1 MSQICPKCKTE
12 NRDQAKFCM
21 SCNTPLTSN
30 TPVRYCPSG
39 RHPMD
44 PGWETCPYCAASDA
58 WTTRPSNQP
67 AGAQAEPPPLPG
79 QRQPTMVEGAAP
91 SPPPPPRPAAA
102 APPPRPVPPPPP
114 PPPAGGGAGRRKTVY
129 ATENEGGPA
138 VSPGMRRIVAVLVT
152 YTWRADGE
160 LFAVREGRNYLGSS
174 PECEIHLASDPQMSS
189 RHATILYRGKDF
201 WIDDEKSM
209 NGTYVN
215 GEIIEEKQRVP
226 DHATIKT
233 GATVWHFVI
242 LAPGDGE

>member
-1 MSQICPKCKTE
+1 MNQICPKCKTP
-12 NRDQAKFCM
+12 NRDQAKYCL
-21 SCNTPLTSN
+21 SCNAPLTAD

-58 WTTRPSNQP
+58 WTTRPSSQQP
-67 AGAQAEPPPLPG
+67 GAQAPPPLPPPLPG
-79 QRQPTMVEGAAP
+79 QQRQPTMVEGAAAP
-91 SPPPPPRPAAA
+91 APRAAAA
-102 APPPRPVPPPPP
+102 APPRPAPPPP
-114 PPPAGGGAGRRKTVY
+114 PPPAGGGSSRRKTVF

-160 LFAVREGRNYLGSS
+160 MFAVREGRNYLGSS
-174 PECEIHLASDPQMSS
+174 LECEIHLASDPQMSA

-215 GEIIEEKQRVP
+215 GEVIEEKQRLS
-226 DHATIKT
+226 DHATIRT

-242 LAPGDGE
+242 LAPGAGE